1 MPKLP
6 PVSFA
11 FYQRMNPRERLLS
24 LLVTGTVFIL
34 ANLFALRFLVDA
46 FGDLGQQYA
55 DGAGALRQEEFWA
68 RSQPMWEQRARW
80 LQAKQPVLTNR
91 DRAPTQLLEQ
101 VQGAARAS
109 QVLIRSEQLRGL
121 GGAGANR
128 AEASEYQAV
137 SIHVETESDWKQ
149 LVGQPGFLPL
159 LQQPE
164 NFIVFNLASLHSDPA
179 DPKRMKCSFD
189 ISKWDAPAGR

>member
-6 PVSFA
+6 SLSFA
-11 FYQRMNPRERLLS
+11 FYQRLNPRERLLS
-24 LLVTGTVFIL
+24 LLVAGTVFVL
-34 ANLFALRFLVDA
+34 VNLFALRFLAAA

-55 DGAGALRQEEFWA
+55 EGARALREETVWA
-68 RSQPMWEQRARW
+68 REQPLWEQRTRW

-109 QVLIRSEQLRGL
+109 QVLIRSQQMHGL
-121 GGAGANR
+121 AGVGTNR
-128 AEASEYQAV
+128 AGASEYQAV
-137 SIHVETESDWKQ
+137 SIHVDTESDWKQ
-149 LVGQPGFLPL
+149 LVGNPGFLPL
-159 LQQPE
+159 LQTPD
-164 NFIVFNLASLHSDPA
+164 NFIVFDRASMHTDPA

-189 ISKWDAPAGR
+189 VSKWDAPAVQ

>member
-6 PVSFA
+6 PIPLG

-24 LLVTGTVFIL
+24 LLVAGTVFLL
-34 ANLFALRFLVDA
+34 ANLFALRFLLDA

-55 DGAGALRQEEFWA
+55 DGAQALRQEEFWA
-68 RSQPMWEQRARW
+68 RSQPLWEQRARW

-109 QVLIRSEQLRGL
+109 QVLIKSEQLRGL
-121 GGAGANR
+121 GTARANPAGA
-128 AEASEYQAV
+128 AEYQAV
-137 SIHVETESDWKQ
+137 SIHIETESDWKQ

-164 NFIVFNLASLHSDPA
+164 NFIVFNLASMHSDPN

-189 ISKWDAPAGR
+189 ISKWDAPAAK